1 MKRRKGVKNPQ
12 GFLAPF
18 LAFAEGKKVGSFR
31 LETVRKSLENKKIKK
46 VKKSVDISHE
56 IIV

>member
-1 MKRRKGVKNPQ
+1 MKDEKESRIRKGSWLLFCHLQK
-12 GFLAPF
+12 
-18 LAFAEGKKVGSFR
+18 GKKVGFFR
-31 LETVRKSLENKKIKK
+31 METVRKSLENKKIKK